1 MQATLHWVLLFLNI
15 RYAGLEKLVCCVCVE
30 MLAVVTSYEGL
41 LAACHYSVVTII
53 ITRVF
58 IFHLIIIVSSTN
70 KYKLNTAL
78 SRHCHPDTHTAV
90 LFTFVS
96 IHRICSFIWSRYLV
110 FSAQHVGCGPIGGS
124 DSPTDNPLCFM
135 FPSSQKPRCGGSCC
149 GCLDTGSHWAAQL
162 LGSPAVTSGDDR
174 GHDPGLLLVSS
185 HSHK

>member
-15 RYAGLEKLVCCVCVE
+15 KHAGLEKLVCCVCVE

-78 SRHCHPDTHTAV
+78 SRHWHPDTHTAV

-135 FPSSQKPRCGGSCC
+135 FPSSQKPRCGGRKLLLLP
-149 GCLDTGSHWAAQL
+149 GHRLPLGRAA
-162 LGSPAVTSGDDR
+162 ARVTSGHQWGR
-174 GHDPGLLLVSS
+174 HGTSPRSAFS
-185 HSHK
+185 F

>member
-78 SRHCHPDTHTAV
+78 SRHWHPDTHTAV

-96 IHRICSFIWSRYLV
+96 IHRIDMLFYLIQISRV
-110 FSAQHVGCGPIGGS
+110 FSPTCGVRPIGGS

-135 FPSSQKPRCGGSCC
+135 FPSSQKPRCGGRKLLLLPRHRLPL
-149 GCLDTGSHWAAQL
+149 GRAA
-162 LGSPAVTSGDDR
+162 ARVTSGHQWGR
-174 GHDPGLLLVSS
+174 HGTSPRSAFS
-185 HSHK
+185 F